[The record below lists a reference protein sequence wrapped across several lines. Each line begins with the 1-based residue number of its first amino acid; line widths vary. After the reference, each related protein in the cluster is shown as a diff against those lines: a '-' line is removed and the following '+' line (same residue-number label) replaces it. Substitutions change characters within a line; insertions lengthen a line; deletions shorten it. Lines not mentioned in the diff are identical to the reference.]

1 MGRRYKRRS
10 HASQII
16 SDSVFIGSRLPW
28 YGAFLFGLFTFLI
41 FYYAFPYWLESR
53 LNAAQG
59 AVSYSGLEVMYARGI
74 RLFHYIGIATGAVGL
89 FFTVRNYF
97 VLSSTKRSD
106 NRVIALLA
114 RLIGRNFD

>member
-1 MGRRYKRRS
+1 MGRRYRHRS
-10 HASQII
+10 NASQII
-16 SDSVFIGSRLPW
+16 FDSVIINSRLPW
-28 YGAFLFGLFTFLI
+28 VYALLFGLISFLI
-41 FYYAFPYWLESR
+41 FYYVVPHWLESK
-53 LNAAQG
+53 LAAEAG
-59 AVSYSGLEVMYARGI
+59 SRVYPALEVMYGRGI

-89 FFTVRNYF
+89 FFAARNYF